1 VKGTGEFERL
11 NLGSCPLLRSLE
23 WKLRLNLRTG
33 MEACTKDTEWGGH
46 CDLLM
51 GRVRKR
57 KDVQAPRLNKWQMV
71 AFSLM
76 QGHSED

>member
-1 VKGTGEFERL
+1 
-11 NLGSCPLLRSLE
+11 
-23 WKLRLNLRTG
+23 